1 VVSAAHRAVEA
12 VWRIESG
19 RLVAQLARVTGD
31 VGLAEELAQDA
42 LVAALEQW
50 PSRGVPEDPG
60 PWLMAVARHKAVDRF
75 RRQATF
81 RRKIAEIGREAPAW
95 ADLDG
100 PDLDDHIGDDLLRL
114 ILTACHPAV
123 PVEGQVA
130 LVLKTLGGLGTGEI
144 ARAFLVPEPTV
155 AQRIVR
161 AKRALRGVTFALPT
175 PAETG
180 ERLAAAVKVV
190 YLIFNEGYAATA
202 GDDWMRPTLCQEAL
216 RLGRLLAGLVPGAA
230 EVHGLVALMELQASR
245 TAARTRPDGT
255 PVLLPEQDRHRW
267 DRLLIRRGL
276 ASLARA
282 EEISAVGPYTLQA
295 AIAACH
301 ARAWHPDETDW
312 GRIAALYRVLS
323 HVQPSPI
330 VELNRAVAVG
340 MADGPAAGLAI
351 VAPLA
356 DSLDG
361 YALFHAVR
369 GDLLSRL
376 GRDAEA
382 RVCFGRAAALPGN
395 ARERELFSARA
406 GAVPDPDPAVS

>member
-1 VVSAAHRAVEA
+1 MSVHAAVEA

-50 PSRGVPEDPG
+50 PSRGIPDDPG
-60 PWLMAVARHKAVDRF
+60 PWLMAVARHKAVDGF
-75 RRQATF
+75 RRRATF
-81 RRKIAEIGREAPAW
+81 HRKMAEIGRETPAW
-95 ADLDG
+95 VDLDE

-123 PVEGQVA
+123 AVEGQVA
-130 LVLKTLGGLGTGEI
+130 LVLKTLGGLSTAEI

-161 AKRALRGVTFALPT
+161 AKRALRGVEFTVPAPVDRLPAAL
-175 PAETG
+175 
-180 ERLAAAVKVV
+180 KIV

-202 GDDWMRPTLCQEAL
+202 GDDWMRPSLCQEAL

-245 TAARTRPDGT
+245 TAARTDADGA
-255 PVLLPEQDRHRW
+255 PVLLPDQDRRRW

-301 ARAWHPDETDW
+301 ARALHPEETDW
-312 GRIAALYRVLS
+312 ERIAALYRVLV

-340 MADGPAAGLAI
+340 MATGPLSGLA
-351 VAPLA
+351 VVEPLA
-356 DSLDG
+356 ASLDG

-369 GDLLSRL
+369 GDLLERL

-382 RVCFGRAAALPGN
+382 RAAFGRAAALTRN
-395 ARERELFSARA
+395 ERERALFTARA
-406 GAVPDPDPAVS
+406 S